1 MIEGEGMVKDRRRSR
16 RKKKRWIPAAGEK
29 ESERSSGTGGARR
42 GTEGQYGL
50 AYYLRATSL
59 SHRGED
65 PRIESA
71 KL

>member
-1 MIEGEGMVKDRRRSR
+1 MIRDRRRSR
-16 RKKKRWIPAAGEK
+16 RKKKRRISAAGEK
-29 ESERSSGTGGARR
+29 EPEEENGRRER

-65 PRIESA
+65 PRTESA

>member
-1 MIEGEGMVKDRRRSR
+1 MVRNKRRSR
-16 RKKKRWIPAAGEK
+16 RKKKRWILAAEEK
-29 ESERSSGTGGARR
+29 ESERRGGTGDEE
-42 GTEGQYGL
+42 TEGQYGL

-65 PRIESA
+65 PRTESA